1 MITNVLVEHSA
12 LVPVVLV
19 LIALGCV
26 GVGWL
31 VLRGRHG
38 QRVAWVLVG
47 LSVLPVLALTLVPAG
62 GNRLDDIVCV
72 VQFSVPTPGSVELLA
87 NVALFLP
94 PAFFATL
101 ATRRALVVLAA
112 GAGLSAAIEALQA
125 LVFTIGRACDT
136 NDWMMNT
143 IGGAVG
149 VLLALGTIRLRGR
162 TR

>member
-1 MITNVLVEHSA
+1 M
-12 LVPVVLV
+12 
-19 LIALGCV
+19 
-26 GVGWL
+26 
-31 VLRGRHG
+31 
-38 QRVAWVLVG
+38 
-47 LSVLPVLALTLVPAG
+47 
-62 GNRLDDIVCV
+62 CV

-101 ATRRALVVLAA
+101 ATRRPLVVLAA

-125 LVFTIGRACDT
+125 LVFAIGRACDT

-143 IGGAVG
+143 IGVAVG